1 MSNQDRDPILL
12 TPGPL
17 TTSLVTKSA
26 MLRDW
31 GSWDGAFNAV
41 TARVRERLTAIVN
54 GSGSH
59 VCVPMQGSGTFSV
72 EAAVNTLVP
81 RDGHVLVLVNGAYG
95 KRLARLT
102 EMMGRR
108 LSTFETADDVPTTV
122 ADVAQALDGD
132 PSISHVALI
141 HCETSTG
148 ILNPLPEIADV
159 VAKRGKHLIVDAM
172 SSFGAIAIDAQ
183 RTPFDALV
191 GASGKCVEGPPGMG
205 FVIARKSVLERC
217 AGNSTSLALDLYD
230 QWAYMEKTTQWR
242 YTPPTHVV
250 VALDAALEQFL
261 AAGGQPA
268 RLARYTANYQT
279 LISGMSEMGF
289 KPFLDPGIQ
298 APIIV
303 TFHAPADAKY
313 AFKPFYDKVRD
324 KGFILYPGKLTQLET
339 FRVGCIGAIGPDE
352 MRHAV
357 NAVRDALFE
366 LGITQVAPRVVGRR
380 RAEQAPRAK
389 VGVGRRRAE
398 QGPRA

>member
-1 MSNQDRDPILL
+1 MTYSGRDPILL

-17 TTSLVTKSA
+17 TTSLATKSA

-31 GSWDGAFNAV
+31 GSWDASFNAV
-41 TARVRERLTAIVN
+41 TARVRARLTAVVN
-54 GSGSH
+54 GEDTH

-81 RDGHVLVLVNGAYG
+81 RSGGHLLVLINGAYG
-95 KRLARLT
+95 RRLARLT

-108 LSTFETADDVPTTV
+108 LTVFETPEDVPTAA
-122 ADVAQALDGD
+122 ADVARKLDAD
-132 PSISHVALI
+132 ATITHVGLI

-148 ILNPLPEIADV
+148 ILNPLPEIAEA
-159 VAKRGKHLIVDAM
+159 VAQRGRRLIIDAM
-172 SSFGAIAIDAQ
+172 SSFGAIPIDAGAV
-183 RTPFDALV
+183 PFDALIA
-191 GASGKCVEGPPGMG
+191 ASGKCIEGPPGMG
-205 FVIARKSVLERC
+205 FVFARKSVLEQC
-217 AGNSTSLALDLYD
+217 AGNSTSLSLDLYD

-250 VALDAALEQFL
+250 VALDAALEQYL

-268 RLARYTANYQT
+268 RLARYTANCET
-279 LISGMSEMGF
+279 LIAGMKEMGF
-289 KPFLDPGIQ
+289 RPFLDSRIQ

-303 TFHAPADAKY
+303 TFHAPADPRY
-313 AFKPFYDKVRD
+313 AFKAFYEKVRD

-357 NAVRDALFE
+357 NAVRDALAD
-366 LGITQVAPRVVGRR
+366 LGIRQIAPAAVK
-380 RAEQAPRAK
+380 AA
-389 VGVGRRRAE
+389 
-398 QGPRA
+398 